1 MARLGKRPIE
11 IPEGVKVKKESNKIV
26 VEGPKGKLENQLLP
40 YIEVEVEDNKK
51 ILVKNSIS
59 ENNKKLYKKGEAFQ
73 GLMRSLI
80 ENMVIGAKDGYEKVL
95 EIHGVGY
102 KAEVKGK
109 KLILTLGFSH
119 PVEIDIPKE
128 ISVEVARNTVIF
140 IRGIDKQKVG
150 NFAAV
155 VRKIYPPEPYKG
167 KGIRYRG
174 EYVRHKAGKA
184 AVGAGQ

>member
-1 MARLGKRPIE
+1 MARLGKRPVE
-11 IPEGVKVKKESNKIV
+11 IPDGVKVKIEDNKIII
-26 VEGPKGKLENQLLP
+26 EGPKGKLEKEILP
-40 YIEVEVEDNKK
+40 YIEVEIADNK
-51 ILVKNSIS
+51 IYVKNIIP
-59 ENNKKLYKKGEAFQ
+59 EKNKKLYKKGEAFQ

-80 ENMVIGAKDGYEKVL
+80 ENMVIGVKDGYEKVL

-102 KAEVKGK
+102 KGEVKGK
-109 KLILTLGFSH
+109 KLVLALGFSH
-119 PVEIDIPKE
+119 PVEVDIPGD

-150 NFAAV
+150 NFAAS